1 MAVKRKYRLNLRNYG
16 NLPAI
21 MLSQYDEGYALEF
34 EIRDGTD
41 AASDLS
47 AYTVTLKGTRVL
59 LIRGISLTALRSSR

>member
-34 EIRDGTD
+34 EIRDGN
-41 AASDLS
+41 
-47 AYTVTLKGTRVL
+47 
-59 LIRGISLTALRSSR
+59 